1 METLDPVYKEEMDP
15 LSFTLYEMRI
25 LVELEKT
32 RSIRELARRDQVAP
46 SQISKAV
53 KRLEIKGDSRLL
65 ERSVHGVTLT
75 DEGRRTAK
83 IFRQILSHA
92 SKLMEESENQPTK
105 VLGVGSTSF
114 LINHLL
120 VRITGDKGLH
130 PWRLRFLEINPDQ
143 MTVAG
148 LRHAFDLAF
157 HFGKVDWP
165 ASWHQEK
172 IGEINW
178 SLCCRTGHPL
188 NESPSV
194 KDILKYPFVMPSY
207 WSQEGLTLGNDSCPI
222 PMGKRIRGH
231 ETSTAEAA
239 LGIVRV
245 TDQVGYLPEI
255 LIGTYE
261 KLGEV
266 RRLEIR
272 AARTQPKPLFVS
284 ARSDAVSEKLFHV
297 LKRSVHKLLTSP

>member
-1 METLDPVYKEEMDP
+1 MYIRNMDP

-83 IFRQILSHA
+83 IFKQILSSA
-92 SKLMEESENQPTK
+92 SKLMEESENQPSK

-120 VRITGDKGLH
+120 VRITGEEAIK

-148 LRHAFDLAF
+148 LRHAFDMAF

-172 IGEINW
+172 ICEINW
-178 SLCCRTGHPL
+178 SLCCRTKHPL
-188 NESPSV
+188 PESASI
-194 KDILKYPFVMPSY
+194 KDLLKFPFVLPVY
-207 WSQEGLTLGNDSCPI
+207 WSQEGMALGNDSCPI
-222 PMGKRIRGH
+222 PIGKRIRGH

-239 LGIVRV
+239 LNVVRA
-245 TDQVGYLPEI
+245 TDQLAYLPDI

-266 RRLEIR
+266 RRIEIKS
-272 AARTQPKPLFVS
+272 ARTQPKHLYVS
-284 ARSDAVSEKLFHV
+284 ARSDAVPDKLFHAMKSAAQV
-297 LKRSVHKLLTSP
+297 LITS